1 MSGLVSYGAYIPFTR
16 VARSEIAA
24 AWGGFKAPGEK
35 AVANY
40 DEDSL
45 TMAVAAAMDCVNDI
59 DIETIDGLYF
69 ATTTAPYKEKQSA
82 ATVATILGLPRT
94 ATTMDFSGSLRC
106 GMNAVKAAMDAVS
119 AGSARNILVCAA
131 DVRLGHPQGA
141 MELNIGDGAAALLIG
156 KDNVTVEIKGSI
168 SIHNECQDW
177 WRSDQ
182 DKFLRSAEDRFAVQ
196 EGYTAVVAETI
207 KKGMTL
213 FGTTPKD
220 YAKAAITAPNM
231 RVLARTAGK
240 LGFDPKTQILD
251 NVMMGVGDTG
261 SALALMSLVA
271 ALETT
276 SAGDRI
282 LLAGHGNG
290 CDVIDLEVTDN
301 ISGMSNKR
309 GIRKHLES
317 KMMTTYN
324 KYLRWRELVD
334 VQPPARPPVQLR
346 QPSPSAQWRENQWEL
361 RLTGTRCTACGTA
374 QYPPQRICMKC
385 KEKDQMERYSYLDK
399 QGKITSFSHDHVM
412 ETLDPPVTITVT
424 DFEGGGRIMCDM
436 TDRVPE
442 DVEVGMNVEMTFRK
456 LYYVGGI
463 YNYWWKARPIRC

>member
-59 DIETIDGLYF
+59 DVETIDGLYF

-94 ATTMDFSGSLRC
+94 ATTMDFSGSLRG

-156 KDNVTVEIKGSI
+156 KDNVAVEIKGSI

-196 EGYTAVVAETI
+196 EGYTAVVAEAI

-231 RVLARTAGK
+231 L
-240 LGFDPKTQILD
+240 
-251 NVMMGVGDTG
+251 
-261 SALALMSLVA
+261 SL
-271 ALETT
+271 
-276 SAGDRI
+276 I
-282 LLAGHGNG
+282 H
-290 CDVIDLEVTDN
+290 I
-301 ISGMSNKR
+301 
-309 GIRKHLES
+309 
-317 KMMTTYN
+317 
-324 KYLRWRELVD
+324 
-334 VQPPARPPVQLR
+334 
-346 QPSPSAQWRENQWEL
+346 
-361 RLTGTRCTACGTA
+361 
-374 QYPPQRICMKC
+374 
-385 KEKDQMERYSYLDK
+385 
-399 QGKITSFSHDHVM
+399 
-412 ETLDPPVTITVT
+412 
-424 DFEGGGRIMCDM
+424 
-436 TDRVPE
+436 
-442 DVEVGMNVEMTFRK
+442 
-456 LYYVGGI
+456 
-463 YNYWWKARPIRC
+463 